1 MTMPRP
7 LLRIAILLP
16 AAALWF
22 APLIGSQSPEI
33 PLGLDLYLPV
43 PDDNP
48 MTPAVV
54 DLGRR
59 LFADPILSIDE
70 SIACASCH
78 DPGRGF
84 ASSAAVA
91 VGVFGRRG
99 GRNAPTLVNRA
110 YGRFFFWDGRT
121 TTLEEQVVRPIEDP
135 NEMGLPLD
143 AAVARLRRHPEYPAR
158 FRRTFGRAV
167 NADDVARALA
177 GYLRSILAGDTPFDR
192 YAAGDR
198 DALEEEAVRGLR
210 LFRGRAGCSNCH
222 HGTNFTDESFHN
234 TGVAWRNG
242 ELLDVGRF
250 AVSGVATDRGAFKTP
265 TLRQVALT
273 GPYMHDG
280 SIDTLA
286 EVVDFYSRGGNP
298 NPWLDPEIVRLD
310 LSEAEKAALRKFLES
325 LSSERRD

>member
-1 MTMPRP
+1 MSMSHA
-7 LLRIAILLP
+7 LLVLAILLLP
-16 AAALWF
+16 LTVAS
-22 APLIGSQSPEI
+22 APPIGSQRPDI

-48 MTPAVV
+48 MRPAVV

-59 LFADPILSIDE
+59 LFSDPVLSADASV
-70 SIACASCH
+70 ACSSCH
-78 DPGRGF
+78 DPDRGF

-110 YGRFFFWDGRT
+110 YGKFFFWDGRT
-121 TTLEEQVVRPIEDP
+121 TTLEEQVVRPVEDP

-143 AAVARLRRHPEYPAR
+143 AAVARLRGHPDYAAR
-158 FRRTFGRAV
+158 FRRAFGRAA
-167 NADDVARALA
+167 NADDLARALA
-177 GYLRSILAGDTPFDR
+177 GYLRSILAGNTPVDR
-192 YAAGDR
+192 YIAGDR
-198 DALEEEAVRGLR
+198 QALEEEAVRGLL
-210 LFRGRAGCSNCH
+210 LFRGRAGCSKCH
-222 HGTNFTDESFHN
+222 QGSNFTDESFHN

-242 ELLDVGRF
+242 VLLDVGRF
-250 AVSGVATDRGAFKTP
+250 GVTGQGNDRGAFKTP

-286 EVVDFYSRGGNP
+286 EVIDFYSRGGNP